1 MRRRNTHEHAQ
12 YNLGKLYHGT
22 SLEQLPDI
30 LKNGLDPSQ
39 SQYAD
44 EEREDDIYGRK
55 LGPPYHFV
63 YLSDYH
69 RLAEP
74 YDKGAMLEIRLP
86 SHLQDKLILDRGE
99 FVRAPFVILPQYIKV
114 VGGTTSR

>member
-1 MRRRNTHEHAQ
+1 MKLRTIVENRGG

-22 SLEQLPDI
+22 SLEELPNI

-55 LGPPYHFV
+55 LGSPYHFV
-63 YLSDYH
+63 YLSDH
-69 RLAEP
+69 HGIAEP

-86 SHLQDKLILDRGE
+86 SRLQNKLILNRGE
-99 FVRAPFVILPQYIKV
+99 FVRAPFVISPQYIRV
-114 VGGTTSR
+114 VDGT